1 MGRIV
6 GAYIFPHPPI
16 IVPEVGKGEEK
27 GAIKTVNAA
36 IKASKEIKKQ
46 KPTTI
51 IVTTPHAPI
60 FDDYVLISDD
70 KVLKGDFGKFGR
82 EDVGLSFENNLSL
95 VEGIVSFAKDEGIGS
110 GGIDRSIAAK
120 YGLTNELDHGALVP
134 LYYIAKEYSDFKLV
148 HISISYLSLEEL
160 YRFGMCIRKA
170 VEQSKEE
177 VVFVASGDLSH
188 KLTHD
193 GPYGFSEFGKQF
205 DELIVNSVKGNDVR
219 KLLGIDEGFCENAA
233 QCGLRSFIMMYGAL
247 DGYEITPEVYSYEG
261 PFGIGYA
268 IAKLDV
274 GREEDS
280 RKVMDKMIEEI
291 RKNEDAYV
299 ALARKSLESFVR
311 DGKML
316 EIPDDLPKEMKTD
329 RAGVFVSIK
338 KDGQLRGCIGTIA
351 PTRENIAAEIIYN
364 AISSGTEDP
373 RFYPVEASE
382 LGSLVYSVDVLMK
395 PEPIDSID
403 ELDVIKYGV
412 IVKSGHRSGLLLPN
426 LEGVDSPEQQVAIAL
441 QKAGIGKNEEYSMQ
455 RFEVIRHSNS

>member
-27 GAIKTVNAA
+27 GAIKTINAA

-51 IVTTPHAPI
+51 IVTTPHAPM
-60 FDDYVLISDD
+60 FDDYILISDD
-70 KVLKGDFGKFGR
+70 KVLKGDFGRFGR
-82 EDVGLSFENNLSL
+82 KNVGLSFENNLSL
-95 VEGIVSFAKDEGIGS
+95 VEGIISFAKDEGINS
-110 GGIDRSIAAK
+110 GGVDRSIAAK
-120 YGLTNELDHGALVP
+120 YGLENELDHGALVP
-134 LYYIAKEYSDFKLV
+134 LYYIAKEYSNFKLV
-148 HISISYLSLEEL
+148 HISVAYLSMKEL
-160 YRFGMCIRKA
+160 YRFGMSIRKA
-170 VEQSKEE
+170 VEESKED

-188 KLTHD
+188 KLTHE

-205 DELIVNSVKGNDVR
+205 DELIVNSIKDNDVR
-219 KLLGIDEGFCENAA
+219 RLLSIDEDFCESAA
-233 QCGLRSFIMMYGAL
+233 QCGLRSFVMMYGAL
-247 DGYEITPEVYSYEG
+247 DGYDITPEVYSYEG
-261 PFGIGYA
+261 PFGVGYA
-268 IAKLDV
+268 IAKIGV
-274 GREEDS
+274 GREDVS

-291 RKNEDAYV
+291 RKNEDEYV

-316 EIPDDLPKEMKTD
+316 EIPDELPKEMKSD

-351 PTRENIAAEIIYN
+351 PTRENIAGEIIYN
-364 AISSGTEDP
+364 AISSGTDDP
-373 RFYPVEASE
+373 RFFPVDASE
-382 LGSLVYSVDVLMK
+382 LGSLAYSVDVLMK

-412 IVKSGHRSGLLLPN
+412 IVKAGHRSGLLLPN
-426 LEGVDSPEQQVAIAL
+426 LQGVNSPEEQVAIAL
-441 QKAGIGKNEEYSMQ
+441 QKAGIRENEEYSMQ
-455 RFEVIRHSNS
+455 RFEVIRHSS